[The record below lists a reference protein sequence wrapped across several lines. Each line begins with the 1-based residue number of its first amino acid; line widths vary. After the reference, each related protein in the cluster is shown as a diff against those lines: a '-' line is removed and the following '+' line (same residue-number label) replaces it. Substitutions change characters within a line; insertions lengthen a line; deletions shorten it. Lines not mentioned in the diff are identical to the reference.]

1 MWPAWTRVFLPSLPL
16 GWGDERPWE
25 RGWSTLLIGPV
36 IVLNHAMRR
45 HIHFVKQ
52 KKAFR
57 QNRPHSPRN
66 MLFTLMLAV
75 SADFVKHKEKFAWK
89 LSLIPRRMRSL
100 PLRSPFLLISSRK
113 GEHWRGE
120 INFLMSMAN
129 IFLLLIQ
136 FNSKLVK
143 MFTGAIK

>member
-1 MWPAWTRVFLPSLPL
+1 MVFKSDGAHCFNLLRAKFQLKTLSGIWLLEVPVHWPHFVTSGFVEWKSTLQPRSQGLSSQGRKTLFLPLLPL

-25 RGWSTLLIGPV
+25 RGWLTLLIGPV

-52 KKAFR
+52 KKTFR

-75 SADFVKHKEKFAWK
+75 SADFVTHKGK
-89 LSLIPRRMRSL
+89 L
-100 PLRSPFLLISSRK
+100 
-113 GEHWRGE
+113 
-120 INFLMSMAN
+120 A
-129 IFLLLIQ
+129 
-136 FNSKLVK
+136 
-143 MFTGAIK
+143 